1 MLSNFII
8 AAKAVIPTFLLILL
22 GIGGRQFHIM
32 TDTELNHANK
42 AVFEIMFPIMMF
54 YNIYSADFSGVII
67 PRYIA
72 FCVVMLFI
80 VYGLGVV
87 VTLLTEKEN
96 YNRGALIQAIYRSN
110 FVLMGIPIM
119 KNLMGEEALGLT
131 TIMVAFIIPIYNT
144 LAVVT
149 LEVFRGGTLH
159 VSTILKR
166 IITNP
171 MILGAGAGL
180 IAAGFRL
187 QLPAILATPMSQV
200 SSAASTIALMIMGAT
215 FRLGSIREN
224 SKNLVIGVGQTD
236 CQSGSCFDGRI
247 SAWSSGSSAGIADC
261 YVRCALCGIWLYDG
275 TADGQ

>member
-8 AAKAVIPTFLLILL
+8 AVKAVIPTFLLILL
-22 GIGGRQFHIM
+22 GMGGRQFHIM

-80 VYGLGVV
+80 VYSLGVV

-131 TIMVAFIIPIYNT
+131 TIMVAFIIPIYNFI
-144 LAVVT
+144 V
-149 LEVFRGGTLH
+149 RG
-159 VSTILKR
+159 R
-166 IITNP
+166 
-171 MILGAGAGL
+171 
-180 IAAGFRL
+180 
-187 QLPAILATPMSQV
+187 
-200 SSAASTIALMIMGAT
+200 
-215 FRLGSIREN
+215 N
-224 SKNLVIGVGQTD
+224 SKK
-236 CQSGSCFDGRI
+236 SYRKH
-247 SAWSSGSSAGIADC
+247 
-261 YVRCALCGIWLYDG
+261 
-275 TADGQ
+275 

>member
-1 MLSNFII
+1 
-8 AAKAVIPTFLLILL
+8 
-22 GIGGRQFHIM
+22 
-32 TDTELNHANK
+32 
-42 AVFEIMFPIMMF
+42 MFPIMMF

-144 LAVVT
+144 
-149 LEVFRGGTLH
+149 R
-159 VSTILKR
+159 
-166 IITNP
+166 
-171 MILGAGAGL
+171 
-180 IAAGFRL
+180 
-187 QLPAILATPMSQV
+187 Q
-200 SSAASTIALMIMGAT
+200 
-215 FRLGSIREN
+215 
-224 SKNLVIGVGQTD
+224 
-236 CQSGSCFDGRI
+236 
-247 SAWSSGSSAGIADC
+247 
-261 YVRCALCGIWLYDG
+261 
-275 TADGQ
+275 